1 LSRRSLVIVP
11 IVGLLLAAC
20 TGGGSGGAASSAP
33 ASRSPSG
40 SASTR
45 IEVELTDALASGANV
60 NRAEDA

>member
-1 LSRRSLVIVP
+1 MSRRSLVIVP

-20 TGGGSGGAASSAP
+20 TGGDSGGAASSAP